1 MLKWLREYYVEI
13 TGLLVLLGFL
23 YLIMFGID
31 TIAQLSWPDAWS
43 LPEMPL
49 KVQTVATI
57 FLSIFIEGIPF
68 ILIGVL
74 VSSLIHIYVNEEMVW
89 RWVPKN
95 PLLSIPFAS
104 CLGLLL
110 PVCECGVVP
119 VSKRLI
125 QKGLPP
131 YIAFTFLLAAPV
143 INPVTI
149 VSTYIAFGNAWDMT
163 LARLLLAAFVAW
175 VMGVLFFWFFK
186 RDVLKP
192 EVSKV
197 HTDQCDHDH
206 DHNHD
211 HNHDH
216 DHHHDCHD
224 HSGIKKDRF
233 GHALYHSVFEF
244 MDMGKY
250 FVMGALIAASFQTF
264 VGMGAIRDFAENEW
278 LAILLM
284 MGLAFGMSLCSSA
297 DAFVAASFRT
307 AMGPAPLL
315 AFMVY
320 GPMLDLKNVLMM
332 SGTFKRSVMLF
343 FIVASTLLTLVAIGL
358 YILMGF

>member
-1 MLKWLREYYVEI
+1 MLKWMRGYSMEL

-23 YLIMFGID
+23 YMIFFGID
-31 TIAQLSWPDAWS
+31 AIARQDWMDAWT
-43 LPEMPL
+43 LPEVPVQ
-49 KVQTVATI
+49 VQTVATI

-74 VSSLIHIYVNEEMVW
+74 VSGLIHIYVNEETVW

-95 PLLSIPFAS
+95 PFLSIPFAS

-119 VSKRLI
+119 VTKRLI
-125 QKGLPP
+125 QKGLPS

-149 VSTYIAFGNAWDMT
+149 VSTYIAFGNSWDIT
-163 LARLLLAAFVAW
+163 FARLLLAAWVAW
-175 VMGVLFFWFFK
+175 VMGALFFWFFK
-186 RDVLKP
+186 GNVLKP
-192 EVSKV
+192 DPSASSG
-197 HTDQCDHDH
+197 C
-206 DHNHD
+206 N
-211 HNHDH
+211 
-216 DHHHDCHD
+216 HHHGSHD
-224 HSGIKKDRF
+224 HSHHHHHSHDHGSHKGDRF
-233 GHALYHSVFEF
+233 GHALYHGVFEF

-264 VGMGAIRDFAENEW
+264 VGMSAIQDFAQNEW

-307 AMGPAPLL
+307 AMGTAPLL

-332 SGTFKRSVMLF
+332 SGTFKRNVMLF
-343 FIVASTLLTLVAIGL
+343 FIAGSTVLTLVVIGL
-358 YILMGF
+358 YMIFWP

>member
-1 MLKWLREYYVEI
+1 MLKWLRDFYVELI
-13 TGLLVLLGFL
+13 GLLVLLGFL
-23 YLIMFGID
+23 YMIMFGID
-31 TIAQLSWPDAWS
+31 TITRINGPDFS
-43 LPEMPL
+43 FLPEMPL

-68 ILIGVL
+68 ILMGVL
-74 VSSLIHIYVNEEMVW
+74 VSGLIHTYVNEEMVW

-125 QKGLPP
+125 QKGMPP

-163 LARLLLAAFVAW
+163 IARMLLAAFVAW
-175 VMGVLFFWFFK
+175 VMGVLFLWFFK

-192 EVSKV
+192 EATTTV
-197 HTDQCDHDH
+197 HSCEHGDDHGH
-206 DHNHD
+206 C
-211 HNHDH
+211 HDH
-216 DHHHDCHD
+216 DHHHGSHD
-224 HSGIKKDRF
+224 HSGNKGDRL

-244 MDMGKY
+244 IEMGKY
-250 FVMGALIAASFQTF
+250 FVMGALIAAAFQTF
-264 VGMGAIRDFAENEW
+264 VGLGVIRDFAQNEW

-315 AFMVY
+315 AFLVY

-332 SGTFKRSVMLF
+332 VGTFNRKVMLF
-343 FIVASTLLTLVAIGL
+343 FTIVSTLVTLIAIGL
-358 YILMGF
+358 YILVI